1 MSILLRRWTPE
12 DAQPLAEYFNNPLIW
27 DNFRDY
33 IPFPYSLEDA
43 QKFIAAQIKIT
54 PTQSFAIADEQAL
67 VGGIGITLNED
78 IYRMNVELS
87 YWVAEPFQGKGIA
100 SKAVGLMADYVFD
113 TFEINRIV
121 AEVFE
126 RNPASM
132 RVLEKNGFFLETVK
146 RKGILKNGYLLDDF
160 IWVKQK
166 IF

>member
-1 MSILLRRWTPE
+1 MSILLRRWTIE
-12 DAQPLAEYFNNPLIW
+12 DAYPLAEYFSNPLIW
-27 DNFRDY
+27 GNFRDY

-43 QKFIAAQIKIT
+43 QKFITTQIKIT
-54 PTQSFAIADEQAL
+54 PIQSFAIVDGQKL

-87 YWVAEPFQGKGIA
+87 YWVAEPFHRKGIA
-100 SKAVGLMADYVFD
+100 SKAVGLMTDYVFN

-126 RNPASM
+126 YNPASM

-146 RKGILKNGYLLDDF
+146 RKGILKNGCLLDDY